1 MGEVNELLVEREGH
15 VLRCTINREDRR
27 NALSAGVA
35 RGLVRAFKDAD
46 LDPTIRV
53 IVVTAAGEKVFCA
66 GGDLAADFSGD
77 GVEGGVQ
84 GFADLVTTMD
94 GLGTPLVARV
104 NGHCM
109 GGGMGLMLGCDL
121 AVACDDVEFATPEV
135 KIGLFPMMIAPLVI
149 RHAGW
154 KRGMEMLFTGRRIG
168 AKEAESLGLVN
179 RAVPR
184 SELNA
189 AVSEIVEAVL
199 ANGPAA
205 ISLGRRAL
213 ARVRNLP
220 VEAATEYLGKQLL
233 EVIKTEDASEGI
245 QAFFQK
251 RRPEWK
257 GR

>member
-184 SELNA
+184 SELDA

>member
-1 MGEVNELLVEREGH
+1 MSDADELLVEREGH

-35 RGLVRAFKDAD
+35 SGLVKAFKDAD
-46 LDPTIRV
+46 LDPTIRI

-77 GVEGGVQ
+77 GMERGVQ

-94 GLGTPLVARV
+94 GLGTP
-104 NGHCM
+104 
-109 GGGMGLMLGCDL
+109 
-121 AVACDDVEFATPEV
+121 EV
-135 KIGLFPMMIAPLVI
+135 KIGLFPMMIANLVI
-149 RHAGW
+149 RHAGY
-154 KRGMEMLFTGRRIG
+154 KRGMEMIFTGKRIG
-168 AKEAESLGLVN
+168 AQQAESMGLIN
-179 RAVPR
+179 RAVLR
-184 SELNA
+184 DQLDA
-189 AVSEIVEAVL
+189 AVDETIAAIL
-199 ANGPAA
+199 KNGPAA

-213 ARVRNLP
+213 AHVRNLP
-220 VEAATEYLGKQLL
+220 VAEATEYLGKQLL

-251 RRPEWK
+251 RKPEWK

>member
-1 MGEVNELLVEREGH
+1 MSDADELLVQREGH
-15 VLRCTINREDRR
+15 VLRCSINREDRR

-35 RGLVRAFKDAD
+35 AGLVKAFEDAD
-46 LDPTIRV
+46 LDPTVHI
-53 IVVTAAGEKVFCA
+53 IVVTAVGEKVFCS

-77 GVEGGVQ
+77 GMERGVQ
-84 GFADLVTTMD
+84 GFAELITTMD

-109 GGGMGLMLGCDL
+109 GGGLGLMLGCDL

-149 RHAGW
+149 RHAGY

-168 AKEAESLGLVN
+168 AREAESMGLIN

-184 SELNA
+184 SQLDS
-189 AVSEIVEAVL
+189 AVGESVEAVL
-199 ANGPAA
+199 KNGPAA
-205 ISLGRRAL
+205 ISRGRRAL
-213 ARVRNLP
+213 AHVRNLP
-220 VEAATEYLGKQLL
+220 VKPATDYLGKQLL
-233 EVIKTEDASEGI
+233 EVTRTEDASEGI

-251 RRPEWK
+251 RKPEWK